1 MNLKCITTT
10 YHNDEC
16 STTTKEIPMRADSG
30 IEREVINLYPQ
41 IKAQIFDG
49 FGGAFTDSAGYVY
62 SLMNEEQKQ
71 TMIERYF
78 GTGADDLRYRLG
90 RMHIDSCD
98 FSLEHYEAM
107 SDASDTEMKSFSL
120 ERTAKY
126 ILPLL
131 HDVQAYMGQAIELMI
146 TPWSPPAFMKS
157 NKERNNGGSLLAE
170 YKQLWAEY
178 MCRYI
183 KELRIAGCKITC
195 LSLQNEPKAV
205 QTWDSCVY
213 TVAEERTF
221 LKDFLYPELVRN
233 GLDDI
238 DIYIWDHNKERLF
251 ERACGII
258 DEATNHMVAGVAF
271 HWYGGDHFEAVRLV
285 HELFPDKKLV
295 MSEACIEYALSD
307 SNNHLLNAQK
317 YAHDIIGNLNAGMTA
332 FYDWNLILD
341 QDGGPNHV
349 KNYCDAPY
357 IYDINTQSLKEQNTL
372 KYLWHFS
379 HFIDAGARKI
389 GFSRYTDDIEVT
401 ALENLDGTL
410 VMIVMNQKS
419 EAKTIVLR
427 VAEKEAIIVLPGKSI
442 MTSIIS
448 K

>member
-357 IYDINTQSLKEQNTL
+357 IYDINKQSLKEQNTL

-410 VMIVMNQKS
+410 VMIAMNQKS

>member
-62 SLMNEEQKQ
+62 SLMKEEQKQ

-157 NKERNNGGSLLAE
+157 NKERNNGGILLDE
-170 YKQLWAEY
+170 YKQFWAEY

-357 IYDINTQSLKEQNTL
+357 IYDINKQSLKEQNTL

-410 VMIVMNQKS
+410 VMIAMNQKS

-427 VAEKEAIIVLPGKSI
+427 VDEKEAIFVLPGKSI